1 MYVCMCVCVCEYVYC
16 ICIYICIFIC
26 IYISYLLVC
35 KLYSILI
42 EKKIKKIFVLKDCVY
57 LLRIVLSCW
66 LMAAAVFIMEDG
78 EK

>member
-1 MYVCMCVCVCEYVYC
+1 MYVCMYVCMCMW
-16 ICIYICIFIC
+16 ICILYMYIHMYLYM
-26 IYISYLLVC
+26 YISYLLVC